1 MHAESATVHALKR
14 LCVFS
19 GSSPGA
25 RKAYAAAADRFGRL
39 LAKNGIGLVYGGASI
54 GLMGVLAD
62 AVLEGGGEVIG
73 VIPSALVTKEVVHE
87 GLPDLRVVDSMHERK
102 ALMAKLAD
110 GFAALPGGLGTL
122 EEFCEI
128 LTWAQLGIHQKPVGL
143 LDVDGY
149 FQPLLRFL
157 DHIVYE
163 RFMRPE
169 HRSMVLVEEEPEHLI
184 EAIRRYR
191 PAQQKKW
198 LDQEET

>member
-1 MHAESATVHALKR
+1 
-14 LCVFS
+14 
-19 GSSPGA
+19 
-25 RKAYAAAADRFGRL
+25 
-39 LAKNGIGLVYGGASI
+39 
-54 GLMGVLAD
+54 MGKVAD
-62 AVLEGGGEVIG
+62 AVLDEGGEVIG
-73 VIPSALVTKEVVHE
+73 VIPRALVKKEVVHE
-87 GLPDLRVVDSMHERK
+87 GLADLRVVDSMHERK

-110 GFAALPGGLGTL
+110 GFVALPGGLGTL

-128 LTWAQLGIHQKPVGL
+128 LTWAQLGIHQKPAGL

-169 HRSMVLVEEEPEHLI
+169 HRSMLVVEEDPEELI
-184 EAIRRYR
+184 EAIQRYR
-191 PAQQKKW
+191 PAEQKKW

>member
-1 MHAESATVHALKR
+1 MKHALKR

-25 RKAYAAAADRFGRL
+25 RPAYASAADRFGRL

-54 GLMGVLAD
+54 GLMGSVAD
-62 AVLEGGGEVIG
+62 AVLDEGGDVIG
-73 VIPSALVTKEVVHE
+73 VIPRALVTKEVVHE
-87 GLPDLRVVDSMHERK
+87 GLSDLRVVDSMHERK
-102 ALMAKLAD
+102 ALMADLAD
-110 GFAALPGGLGTL
+110 GFVALPGGLGTL
-122 EEFCEI
+122 EELCEI
-128 LTWAQLGIHQKPVGL
+128 LTWAQLGIHRKAVGL
-143 LDVDGY
+143 LDVEGY

-169 HRSMVLVEEEPEHLI
+169 HRAMVLVEEEPEQLL
-184 EAIRRYR
+184 ETVQRYR
-191 PAQQKKW
+191 PAEQKKW

>member
-1 MHAESATVHALKR
+1 MKR

-19 GSSPGA
+19 GSSSGA
-25 RKAYAAAADRFGRL
+25 RKDYAAAADRFGRL
-39 LAKNGIGLVYGGASI
+39 LARRGLGLVYGGASI
-54 GLMGVLAD
+54 GLMGAVAD
-62 AVLEGGGEVIG
+62 AALAEGGEVIG
-73 VIPSALVTKEVVHE
+73 VIPRALVKKEVVHE

-110 GFAALPGGLGTL
+110 GFVALPGGLGTL

-128 LTWAQLGIHQKPVGL
+128 LTWAQLGIHRKPAGL
-143 LDVDGY
+143 LNVGGY
-149 FQPLLRFL
+149 FEPLLRFL

-169 HRSMVLVEEEPEHLI
+169 HRAMVLVEEEPELLI
-184 EAIRRYR
+184 DSIQRYR
-191 PAQQKKW
+191 PAEQKKW